1 MLALELQRVGQG
13 RIPET
18 SGTRTMRMEKLFL
31 GVLRILTPIGPRYVR
46 PPMLQR
52 LYLLWI
58 FRHFQVLPL
67 QVLSSRQQRFIDAL
81 CSQRRFVSIPQG
93 EGLDDAPVLGTVEWR
108 PRLDANDLPPKRPS
122 TGVASVAG
130 LVEGVRQRS

>member
-1 MLALELQRVGQG
+1 MW
-13 RIPET
+13 I
-18 SGTRTMRMEKLFL
+18 EKLFR
-31 GVLRILTPIGPRYVR
+31 GVLRIVTPIGPRYVR

-67 QVLSSRQQRFIDAL
+67 QVLSSRQQKFIDTL

-93 EGLDDAPVLGTVEWR
+93 AGPDDTPVLGTVEWR
-108 PRLDANDLPPKRPS
+108 PRLDPNDLPPKRPS

-130 LVEGVRQRS
+130 LVEG